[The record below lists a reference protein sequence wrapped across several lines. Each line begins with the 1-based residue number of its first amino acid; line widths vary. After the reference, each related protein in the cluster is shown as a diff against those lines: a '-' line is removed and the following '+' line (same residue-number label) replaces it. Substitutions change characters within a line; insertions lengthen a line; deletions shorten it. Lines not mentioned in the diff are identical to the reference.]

1 MSNERFIKYL
11 DTLNECV
18 ELYKSLSLA
27 TEILGELPLS
37 EEQVEA
43 INIVLESFQSEWK
56 KQFVEL
62 LEFGVDKL
70 KEEKGDVE

>member
-1 MSNERFIKYL
+1 MSNEKFINYL

-43 INIVLESFQSEWK
+43 INIVLGSLQSEWK
-56 KQFVEL
+56 KQFIEL

-70 KEEKGDVE
+70 KEEKGDV